1 MNALQRAAAIGV
13 CAAAGSWAL
22 TGQAEGPNNK
32 AAWGLVFV
40 LPVAGGVLQ
49 LAFAALFPRS
59 VRRIEGALRTGVDSA
74 IGWGVLLL
82 ILTGLVGGILGGM
95 GGQAGQALA
104 GVIVGL
110 VVLVAMAAGAGPAA
124 VAGSWA
130 LARDGHDRAPTFVRV
145 AAGGLLLGFA
155 VLIPV
160 AGWML
165 ALALAVLSLGAVV
178 RCTVGVPPVPDI
190 PSPSP
195 YAAPGG
201 DAPCGSL

>member
-1 MNALQRAAAIGV
+1 MKALRRALVVVVAV
-13 CAAAGSWAL
+13 TAGSWVLTAQADGADRRGAWAL
-22 TGQAEGPNNK
+22 
-32 AAWGLVFV
+32 LLL
-40 LPVAGGVLQ
+40 LPMVGGVLQ
-49 LAFAALFPRS
+49 LVFAALFPPS
-59 VRRIEGALRTGVDSA
+59 VRRIEGALRRGTDSTL
-74 IGWGVLLL
+74 GWGVLLL
-82 ILTGLVGGILGGM
+82 ILTGLVSGILIGM

-104 GVIVGL
+104 GLIVGL

-124 VAGSWA
+124 IAGSWA
-130 LARDGHDRAPTFVRV
+130 LGRDGHDQAPTFVRV

-178 RCTVGVPPVPDI
+178 RCTVGVPPVPDTS
-190 PSPSP
+190 SPPP
-195 YAAPGG
+195 YAVPGG